1 MNMIFGVFT
10 KDEKEDQDDEQTINC
25 KDADNKINE
34 FDHVLQP

>member
-1 MNMIFGVFT
+1 MIFWVFT
-10 KDEKEDQDDEQTINC
+10 KDEKEDQDDEQTINS